1 MNNDSTNISNLFSKI
16 TAQLT
21 NNTPLTLLSRD
32 HELLIIENSNS
43 ILKAPVT
50 VYSLGIPDD
59 FSFGGTFRETTLY
72 PHEYR
77 SKKNKHCH
85 ELL

>member
-1 MNNDSTNISNLFSKI
+1 M
-16 TAQLT
+16 
-21 NNTPLTLLSRD
+21 
-32 HELLIIENSNS
+32 IIENSNS